1 VITAI
6 DMPGRYPVIV
16 VCGVLK
22 SPCASNQ
29 TTPQTV
35 WSKPAEYT
43 LAGIAASS
51 QHQGKSADLSD
62 LPDNGG
68 ERLAD
73 GQGCVPA
80 VAKRLFAI
88 DALQSYTDTLAAT
101 TFSAPA

>member
-1 VITAI
+1 LRRIEIAVRIEPDDAA
-6 DMPGRYPVIV
+6 DCV
-16 VCGVLK
+16 VETCK
-22 SPCASNQ
+22 
-29 TTPQTV
+29 
-35 WSKPAEYT
+35 YT